1 MIPGSLFSKTKHEQH
16 APDSVDISL
25 GSNVNDESGVT
36 ELFVL
41 WPKEIELSGK
51 EQGLNIK
58 IYIMF
63 FFIRYLFMIYGKNIR
78 KIKIVIVIIL

>member
-1 MIPGSLFSKTKHEQH
+1 MIPGSLFSKTKHEQY

-51 EQGLNIK
+51 EQGLNMEKSI
-58 IYIMF
+58 
-63 FFIRYLFMIYGKNIR
+63 
-78 KIKIVIVIIL
+78 

>member
-51 EQGLNIK
+51 EQGFNIK

>member
-1 MIPGSLFSKTKHEQH
+1 MIPGSLFSKIKHEQH